1 MNTIATGRS
10 AGFAA
15 FNDSPRRG
23 IPWYVWACALGAL
36 CIPVGLYWDIS
47 WHETIGRDTFWT
59 PAHLMIQFAAVLAA
73 IYSSFLIFGTTFSK
87 NQPAKNASVSVFGFR
102 GPLGA
107 FISAWGGVAML
118 TSAPFDNWWHDA
130 YGLDV
135 RIISPPHV
143 LLAMGIAALM
153 WGAAILVAGEMN
165 RSEGPLRK
173 HLEWLLVACGGN
185 ILILSMLFKLGY
197 TNRSF
202 MHSGIF
208 YLAVSIG
215 PLLLWNA
222 ISIATGRRWA
232 GAIMAAMYTGFF
244 LLCLWI
250 FPFFPGEPKLG
261 PVYQQVTHFIPL
273 QFPVLILVPAVLLDL
288 LHPRLQALDK
298 WQQAAI
304 QGIIFVVTLAAVQW
318 PFGNFLMAPA
328 SRNWIFGTNYFFF
341 FLPPTTKQAQHLF
354 ASWEL
359 TSVHFWRNVVFSFV
373 AAILSARIGIVFGNW
388 LRRVQRG

>member
-1 MNTIATGRS
+1 MNTIATGQS

-15 FNDSPRRG
+15 LNDPSKRG
-23 IPWYVWACALGAL
+23 IPWFVWACALGAL

-73 IYSSFLIFGTTFSK
+73 IYSSFLIFGATFSK
-87 NQPAKNASVSVFGFR
+87 NQPARETSVSVLGFR

-135 RIISPPHV
+135 RIISPPRV

-165 RSEGPLRK
+165 RSEGSLRK

-185 ILILSMLFKLGY
+185 ILILSMLFKLEY
-197 TNRSF
+197 TNRIL
-202 MHSGIF
+202 MHSAIF
-208 YLAVSIG
+208 YLAMSIG

-222 ISIATGRRWA
+222 IAIATTTIAPSKQPEISAPTRWRRKSQDVP
-232 GAIMAAMYTGFF
+232 TGSRSVSPP
-244 LLCLWI
+244 CS
-250 FPFFPGEPKLG
+250 
-261 PVYQQVTHFIPL
+261 TSCH
-273 QFPVLILVPAVLLDL
+273 
-288 LHPRLQALDK
+288 
-298 WQQAAI
+298 
-304 QGIIFVVTLAAVQW
+304 QGSKRSMQ
-318 PFGNFLMAPA
+318 
-328 SRNWIFGTNYFFF
+328 
-341 FLPPTTKQAQHLF
+341 TK
-354 ASWEL
+354 
-359 TSVHFWRNVVFSFV
+359 
-373 AAILSARIGIVFGNW
+373 
-388 LRRVQRG
+388 